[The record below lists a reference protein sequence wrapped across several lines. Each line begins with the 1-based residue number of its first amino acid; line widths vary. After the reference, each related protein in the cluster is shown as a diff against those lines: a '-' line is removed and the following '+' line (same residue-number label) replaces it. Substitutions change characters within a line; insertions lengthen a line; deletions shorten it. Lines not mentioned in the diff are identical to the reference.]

1 LSGGIIALVFDKQ
14 TKRRDMPTT
23 QTQTDCIQRTFGFQG
38 IGKRKVEVDFSGG
51 HLSSD
56 GGGLLLGEVDKRLG
70 LCRRLSECFTD
81 CRDQRLIEHTLPTL
95 IAQRVQAIALGY
107 EDINDHDRLRLDPL
121 LAVNCGRPDVL
132 GEQRHSTEDKGKP
145 LAGKSTLNRLEL
157 GAQSTHGHYRKI
169 QANAEEIEDLLLETG
184 VKAIPRKS
192 EVIVLDFDATD
203 DPIHGDQEGRFFHGY
218 YKNYCYL
225 PLYCFC
231 GDIPLWA
238 ELRESNQDGS
248 AGTKEALE
256 KILKAIRKRFGKHVI
271 VIVRAD
277 SGFCRNELLSWIEQ
291 QPKVHY
297 CIGLARNS
305 RLEKLLEPTF
315 AEVLEDLGY
324 NQLVECAQAAGADKL
339 PEISQLEGSARGFA
353 DLRYKTLKSWDC
365 ERRVIGKAEV
375 TNGKKNPRY
384 IVTDLTGEEQWAQ
397 IAENKVVFENGKS
410 LYEKFYCARGEME
423 NKIKEQQL
431 DMFADR
437 TSTGYMKSNQLRLW
451 FSTFAYMLVSRLRA
465 VALRGT
471 RLSNATVGNIR
482 VQLMKIAAQVTVSV
496 RRVYVRLASS
506 CPAADV
512 FAQAHRN
519 LQSWN
524 PQLE

>member
-1 LSGGIIALVFDKQ
+1 
-14 TKRRDMPTT
+14 MPTT
-23 QTQTDCIQRTFGFQG
+23 QPQTDCNQATFQFQAL
-38 IGKRKVEVDFSGG
+38 GKRRVEADFSGG
-51 HLSSD
+51 YLSSD
-56 GGGLLLGEVDKRLG
+56 GGGLLIAEMDQRLG
-70 LCRRLSECFTD
+70 LCRQLSECFTD
-81 CRDQRLIEHTLPTL
+81 CRDQRLVEHRLPTL
-95 IAQRVQAIALGY
+95 IAQRVQAIALGF

-121 LAVNCGRPDVL
+121 LALNCGRVDLL
-132 GEQRHSTEDKGKP
+132 GEERHSSEDRGKP

-157 GAQSTHGHYRKI
+157 GAQSPGGQYRKI
-169 QANAEEIEDLLLETG
+169 QVNAQQIEDLLVETG
-184 VKAIPRKS
+184 VKAIPRQS

-203 DPIHGDQEGRFFHGY
+203 DPVHGDQEGRFFHGY
-218 YKNYCYL
+218 YKSYCYL

-256 KILKAIRKRFGKHVI
+256 KILKVIRKHFGTHVK

-291 QPKVHY
+291 QPNVHY
-297 CIGLARNS
+297 CIGLARNG
-305 RLEKLLEPTF
+305 RLEKLLEPVFT
-315 AEVLEDLGY
+315 EVLEELGY
-324 NQLVECAQAAGADKL
+324 HQLVEQAQAAGADCL
-339 PEISQLEGSARGFA
+339 PEISELEGSARRFA
-353 DLRYKTLKSWDC
+353 ELRYQTLKSWDR

-384 IVTDLTGEEQWAQ
+384 IVTDLSGEEKWAQ
-397 IAENKVVFENGKS
+397 VAANKETFESAKS

-451 FSTFAYMLVSRLRA
+451 FSTFAYILVSRLRA

-471 RLSNATVGNIR
+471 RLSCATVGTIR
-482 VQLMKIAAQVTVSV
+482 VKLIKIAAQVKVSV
-496 RRVYVRLASS
+496 RRVHVRLASG
-506 CPAADV
+506 CPEADV
-512 FAQAHRN
+512 FAVAHRN
-519 LQSWN
+519 LHSWN